1 MLSIAWDRAACSSA
15 VVSRPP
21 TGAFIRVTEANTHI
35 LGMVV
40 AGLVTLSAEGE
51 PVDASVGGD
60 ITVDDHQ
67 VVADVVVSVVIT

>member
-21 TGAFIRVTEANTHI
+21 TGAFIRVTEADAHI

-40 AGLVTLSAEGE
+40 AGLVTLPAEGE
-51 PVDASVGGD
+51 PVDASAGGD

-67 VVADVVVSVVIT
+67 AMADVVVSVVIT